1 MAEVFSRRIGGCR
14 TRKLIIKNMRY
25 LLLLTLLGCAA
36 KKGTT
41 ETQQQTAYE
50 TSPTAM
56 ELFEEEELF
65 DDLPEAGNNDEDEE

>member
-1 MAEVFSRRIGGCR
+1 
-14 TRKLIIKNMRY
+14 MRY

-65 DDLPEAGNNDEDEE
+65 DDLPEAGNNDEDEEWDS